1 MESSLVRK
9 IRLIPRYVWILLA
22 IVAVGA
28 FLRTYRLHDWLEF
41 RGDQMRDA
49 TIVGQVV
56 DKGWAWPLMGPY
68 MNHTGDTEES
78 SFHLGP
84 IYYYFQITAAKI
96 FGNRPDVLAYPDV
109 LFSILSLPLL
119 YLLLRICLGEN
130 LSLGI
135 VGLYAISPYIIHYS
149 RYAWSSNDIP
159 FLVLL
164 FLYSLWK
171 FLNDNEKTGWFWV
184 VCIGFALG
192 VGFQIHAILMI
203 LFPAVAF
210 IVFLYSMWKHPLT
223 WTRWIAIVAVFLLL
237 NSGQILSEYETGMN
251 NTRTFVNY
259 FLRNKSSVV
268 PKGDRLTPFEND
280 LSCHFAANFFFLT
293 SYGEDKCSYD
303 YSNIVAADRK
313 VGVDKVLKTET
324 DRLRLVVSLLFSIA
338 GYTLLIL
345 RARKETN
352 IERKNFLFLTS
363 LYAVLGFGVML
374 PLSGDVF
381 NDLRYYTFE
390 LFMPF
395 LLFGFVV
402 EYLSSN
408 VALRR
413 HRFVAPV
420 IIGTL
425 FVLITTSDV
434 RGIRAEATMLNEEN
448 GICSRTAILGEMEPI
463 ADHIANHANGRGTVY
478 LEGDNMMISYIIFP
492 MKFLLEG
499 RNIDVIKVNG
509 DDQPADRLVFH
520 ATCKKPKET
529 VDGLRKI
536 GRVFVYSTGD

>member
-1 MESSLVRK
+1 MESSFVGK
-9 IRLIPRYVWILLA
+9 IRSVPRYVWILLA

-49 TIVGQVV
+49 TIVSQVV
-56 DKGWAWPLMGPY
+56 DKGEAWPLMGPY

-149 RYAWSSNDIP
+149 RYAWSSNPIP

-171 FLNDNEKTGWFWV
+171 FLNDTEKAGWFWV

-203 LFPAVAF
+203 LFPAIAGL
-210 IVFLYSMWKHPLT
+210 VFLYSMWKHPKT
-223 WTRWIAIVAVFLLL
+223 WTRWAAILAVFLIL
-237 NSGQILSEYETGMN
+237 NSSQILSEYETGMN
-251 NTRTFVNY
+251 NTKTFINY
-259 FLRNKSSVV
+259 FLRNKSAAV

-293 SYGEDKCSYD
+293 SYGEDKCSYE
-303 YSNIVAADRK
+303 YSNIVAPDRK
-313 VGVDKVLKTET
+313 VGADKVLKTET
-324 DRLRLVVSLLFSIA
+324 DRLRLIVSLLFSLA
-338 GYTLLIL
+338 GYALLVF
-345 RARKETN
+345 RARKETDAK
-352 IERKNFLFLTS
+352 RKNFLVLTS
-363 LYAVLGFGVML
+363 LYATLGFCVMI
-374 PLSGDVF
+374 PLSSDVF

-390 LFMPF
+390 LFIPF
-395 LLFGFVV
+395 LLFGLVV
-402 EYLSSN
+402 EHLASN
-408 VALRR
+408 VTLRR
-413 HRFVAPV
+413 YRLVVPV
-420 IIGTL
+420 VGVL
-425 FVLITTSDV
+425 FVLIAISDV
-434 RGIRAEATMLNEEN
+434 RGILAEATMLNDGN

-463 ADHIANHANGRGTVY
+463 ADHIATHSGGRSTVY

-492 MKFLLEG
+492 MKFLLDG
-499 RNIDVIKVNG
+499 RRIDVIKVNG

-520 ATCKKPKET
+520 ATCKKPKEA